1 MKILRGIRTE
11 DIISIDIETVRV
23 GEGFQD
29 LNAGFQSSWEYKNK
43 QDGEI
48 PDYEELEKLWQRS
61 SSLYAEFSKVCAVS
75 LSFLHEGV
83 LFCKEFY
90 GENEEELLKSLSVTL
105 NNIYAKSRN
114 YRLAGHAAKYFDYPY
129 LAKRFVINGL
139 DIPDILDVTD
149 LKPWEQKN
157 LCTNE
162 LWKMGGTGAG
172 SSLQALCNVLNI
184 PISKVDLVGDAVGKA
199 FYNKEHE
206 RIGRYCSYDT
216 VATFNVV
223 RKLKKESIFE
233 FEDVTYIVA
242 YSDELVE
249 PTEVEIK
256 LPFLEKIYKAVAIDD
271 VTKKTI
277 EDIVKKKKATKR
289 EKEVLEDILTSLY
302 VNSEMFKSDK
312 PEVKEAKKLEIK
324 QLLNA

>member
-23 GEGFQD
+23 GEGFKD
-29 LNAGFQSSWEYKNK
+29 LNVGFQSSWEYKNK

-48 PDYEELEKLWQRS
+48 PDHEELEKLWQRS

-83 LFCKEFY
+83 LFCKEFF
-90 GENEEELLKSLSVTL
+90 GEDEEELLKSLSVTL

-139 DIPDILDVTD
+139 NIPDILDVTD

-172 SSLQALCNVLNI
+172 SSLQALCNVLGI
-184 PISKVDLVGDAVGKA
+184 PLSKVDLVGDEVGKA
-199 FYNKEHE
+199 FYNKEYT

-216 VATFNVV
+216 VATFNVI

-233 FEDVTYIVA
+233 FEDVIYIVA
-242 YSDELVE
+242 YSDELTT
-249 PTEVEIK
+249 PTEEEIK
-256 LPFLEKIYKAVAIDD
+256 LPLLEKIYKAVAIDD
-271 VTKKTI
+271 TTRKTI
-277 EDIVKKKKATKR
+277 EDTLKKKKPTKR
-289 EKEVLEDILTSLY
+289 EKTVLEDILTSLY
-302 VNSEMFKSDK
+302 VSSEMFKADK
-312 PEVKEAKKLEIK
+312 PEIKKAKEEEIK
-324 QLLNA
+324 QLVNG